1 MDNVGSFVYYALV
14 YKYLNDQIHAFGLVL
29 MGNMMTWVS
38 GVALILVTLWV
49 TIQGYRMITG
59 QSRDSMMAMVS
70 NMARVTLIVTVASTM
85 GIFGSNLHTFLT
97 TDLSTEVNQIFSGS
111 SDTTAQTIDKNLAWT
126 QLAMAAIDG
135 VQVVHGDTQNI
146 NAKSHAELMVGLG
159 TASPPMA
166 AGAMLLLYQFTM
178 ALFIGLGPLFIL
190 CLIFEQTKSLFQR
203 WLLYGIGTIFSMAV
217 LAVVSSMVL
226 QLTLRVAAALWSS
239 GIINAI
245 TGQGAEGFT
254 TQSLQQGGIGLMM
267 TVLIIS
273 VPPMAA
279 VFFQGTVGNFMHFSA
294 FGGGALSQ
302 PGPQGQPPGSYG
314 AGSSMAN
321 SPYANTSSRSTA
333 GDVLNSNPNAGVRG
347 SSVTGPAQ
355 LDTVK
360 LPPLERT

>member
-1 MDNVGSFVYYALV
+1 
-14 YKYLNDQIHAFGLVL
+14 
-29 MGNMMTWVS
+29 
-38 GVALILVTLWV
+38 
-49 TIQGYRMITG
+49 
-59 QSRDSMMAMVS
+59 
-70 NMARVTLIVTVASTM
+70 
-85 GIFGSNLHTFLT
+85 
-97 TDLSTEVNQIFSGS
+97 
-111 SDTTAQTIDKNLAWT
+111 
-126 QLAMAAIDG
+126 
-135 VQVVHGDTQNI
+135 
-146 NAKSHAELMVGLG
+146 
-159 TASPPMA
+159 
-166 AGAMLLLYQFTM
+166 M

-245 TGQGAEGFT
+245 TGEGAEGFT

-279 VFFQGTVGNFMHFSA
+279 VFFQGTVGSFMAFSPFA
-294 FGGGALSQ
+294 GGAQSQ

-314 AGSSMAN
+314 AAPPMAN
-321 SPYANTSSRSTA
+321 SPYANISSRSTA

-347 SSVTGPAQ
+347 TSVTGPAQ